1 MEKKVLI
8 YMKKY
13 LEFLKGKI
21 KKNVL
26 LNLVVK
32 FNLAEIKEI

>member
-32 FNLAEIKEI
+32 LNLAEIKEI